1 MEEGQLSVTIA
12 PDVTRRAGGGR
23 NGDHLSSRGLGD
35 DSRTGCGQPEFHER
49 AYRLVRDTGAIG
61 RVEQDQVEGSP
72 ARGQSAQRG
81 GDRGHDHLGP
91 AGEPAALDILPQ
103 DASNRGRLLDRD
115 QVRRASR
122 ERLDAECAGAGEEV
136 ENPPAGDRVTTLED
150 PEERLAQA
158 TRARPD
164 REPARTAQRPPLGLA
179 RDHAHRAPHR
189 RHTPCYLAKASGGR
203 KKEVVML
210 WALVPAKLGAEAKRR
225 LAPGLDVGRRRVL
238 ARAML
243 VDVLAALRASPSIDG
258 VAVVGRGAPLDALAA
273 ELGVT
278 AVAERTASSL
288 NEAVAEGLEACVAR
302 GAVAVLVAM
311 ADLPLLRVDDVER
324 MVAASRDTEVAVA
337 VSRDGTGTNLML
349 LRPPGAIATAFGT
362 GSLALHRAA
371 AQAAGRSFAAHDVPG
386 AALDVDTPEDLALLR
401 ASAVLAGASRDAL
414 GGFAPTSSVPSAS
427 HSSRG
432 RPSRPS

>member
-1 MEEGQLSVTIA
+1 M
-12 PDVTRRAGGGR
+12 
-23 NGDHLSSRGLGD
+23 
-35 DSRTGCGQPEFHER
+35 
-49 AYRLVRDTGAIG
+49 
-61 RVEQDQVEGSP
+61 
-72 ARGQSAQRG
+72 
-81 GDRGHDHLGP
+81 
-91 AGEPAALDILPQ
+91 
-103 DASNRGRLLDRD
+103 
-115 QVRRASR
+115 
-122 ERLDAECAGAGEEV
+122 
-136 ENPPAGDRVTTLED
+136 
-150 PEERLAQA
+150 
-158 TRARPD
+158 
-164 REPARTAQRPPLGLA
+164 
-179 RDHAHRAPHR
+179 
-189 RHTPCYLAKASGGR
+189 AKASGGR

-225 LAPGLDVGRRRVL
+225 LAPGLDVRRRRVL

-324 MVAASRDTEVAVA
+324 MVAVSRDTEVAVA

-362 GSLALHRAA
+362 GAWPCTAPRRGPPAGPSRRTTFPEPRSTWTRPKTWHCCARAPYSRVRAA
-371 AQAAGRSFAAHDVPG
+371 
-386 AALDVDTPEDLALLR
+386 T
-401 ASAVLAGASRDAL
+401 
-414 GGFAPTSSVPSAS
+414 PSAAS
-427 HSSRG
+427 LLLLQFHRLPTAAEVALPGLRDDELRVALSAQVDLSDLRRHFQLLPG
-432 RPSRPS
+432 TCAGHPAVRRSAGG